1 MLPYPCFLAFPHV
14 GTARGK
20 NRNPVFQ
27 SSEICQWQFAL
38 AHTQSEAA
46 EETTAE
52 SKSGA

>member
-1 MLPYPCFLAFPHV
+1 MLPHLCFLAFPHV

-20 NRNPVFQ
+20 DKTP
-27 SSEICQWQFAL
+27 SSSCSEICQWQFAV

-52 SKSGA
+52 SKSGV